1 MIFWQSGIKVIEC
14 LFYFVSCTHVWF
26 LSPIEQITLGNFSPK
41 GGQKA
46 VSIECWSCL
55 EQLELLLE
63 AILSVSKEE
72 LRRVKPIK
80 SILQGNFSPIFQDR
94 IFLSSNPS
102 FFLVAYSYDLH
113 SVVSSQ
119 QIAPGQEETK
129 STRVGIYIS
138 VVIAVEFH
146 SEAGKI
152 Q

>member
-1 MIFWQSGIKVIEC
+1 M
-14 LFYFVSCTHVWF
+14 
-26 LSPIEQITLGNFSPK
+26 GNFSPK

-94 IFLSSNPS
+94 IFFLSSNPS

-119 QIAPGQEETK
+119 QIAPGQEETIL
-129 STRVGIYIS
+129 TRVGIYITVS
-138 VVIAVEFH
+138 TKPIYITGTSLAISIDGFLNLF
-146 SEAGKI
+146 I
-152 Q
+152 IP